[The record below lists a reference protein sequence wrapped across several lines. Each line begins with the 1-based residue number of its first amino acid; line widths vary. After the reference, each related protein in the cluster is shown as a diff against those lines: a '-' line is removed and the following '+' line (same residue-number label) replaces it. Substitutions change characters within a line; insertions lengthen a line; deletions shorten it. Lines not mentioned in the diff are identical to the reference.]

1 MPRQCQTFTRPHKKA
16 HGILIVAVIVE
27 NTMAWLNMGIQGQCE
42 TEDIKSQPASPMKK
56 MRATLS
62 QQLKVFSPRRSR
74 RQLGKPPMSP
84 ALSVDDDQEC
94 PIIPLEPTKSRN
106 EIAVVACGCFWS
118 PQRRFQKMNG
128 VKRVI
133 AGYTGGQS
141 PEPSADYM
149 KDHTQ
154 ALFIEYNPRK
164 VSYRDI
170 LKMWLDNDYP
180 YEPEEDLAYRS
191 ALFVLNQDQHAKA
204 VEFLTVLHMSR
215 PNCQLYVDIEPAG
228 TFYRAEE
235 AQQDYLKKQVLAA
248 REQFLLWANDSASSG
263 LHSITE

>member
-1 MPRQCQTFTRPHKKA
+1 
-16 HGILIVAVIVE
+16 
-27 NTMAWLNMGIQGQCE
+27 MAWLNMGPQEQCE
-42 TEDIKSQPASPMKK
+42 TEDIKSPLTSPMKK

-62 QQLKVFSPRRSR
+62 QQLKNFSPRKSR

-84 ALSVDDDQEC
+84 TLCVNDEQEC
-94 PIIPLEPTKSRN
+94 PIIPLEPTKSRY

-133 AGYTGGQS
+133 AGYTGGLS
-141 PEPSADYM
+141 PEPSANYM

-154 ALFIEYNPRK
+154 ALLIEYNPRK
-164 VSYRDI
+164 VSYQDI
-170 LKMWLDNDYP
+170 LEMWLDNDYP
-180 YEPEEDLAYRS
+180 WEPEEDLAYRS
-191 ALFVLNQDQHAKA
+191 ALFVMNQDQQTKA
-204 VEFLTVLHMSR
+204 MEFLSRLHRSR
-215 PNCQLYVDIEPAG
+215 PNCHLYVDIEPAG
-228 TFYRAEE
+228 RFYRAEE
-235 AQQDYLKKQVLAA
+235 TQQDYLKKQIQAA